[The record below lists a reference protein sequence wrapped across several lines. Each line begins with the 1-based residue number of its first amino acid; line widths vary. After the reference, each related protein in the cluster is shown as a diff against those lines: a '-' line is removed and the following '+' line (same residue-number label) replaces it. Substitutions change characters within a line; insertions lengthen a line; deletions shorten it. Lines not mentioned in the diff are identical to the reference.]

1 MFVNFM
7 NQVGVEQWPSR
18 GIDCHEE
25 FQYAV
30 VINENKNGD
39 TEKVLKKVFYSRP
52 DLVAKREAN
61 DDNDELIRKRNETKK
76 RKLEL
81 MQAMEDGE
89 SDAVPAENDD
99 D

>member
-18 GIDCHEE
+18 EIDCHEE

-30 VINENKNGD
+30 VINENENGD

-52 DLVAKREAN
+52 DLVAKREA
-61 DDNDELIRKRNETKK
+61 NDELIRKRNETKK

>member
-30 VINENKNGD
+30 VINENESGD
-39 TEKVLKKVFYSRP
+39 MEKVLKKVFYS
-52 DLVAKREAN
+52 
-61 DDNDELIRKRNETKK
+61 
-76 RKLEL
+76 
-81 MQAMEDGE
+81 QARGQ
-89 SDAVPAENDD
+89 
-99 D
+99 

>member
-7 NQVGVEQWPSR
+7 NQVGVEQWPSWE
-18 GIDCHEE
+18 IDCHEE

-30 VINENKNGD
+30 VINENENCD

-61 DDNDELIRKRNETKK
+61 DELILKRNETKK